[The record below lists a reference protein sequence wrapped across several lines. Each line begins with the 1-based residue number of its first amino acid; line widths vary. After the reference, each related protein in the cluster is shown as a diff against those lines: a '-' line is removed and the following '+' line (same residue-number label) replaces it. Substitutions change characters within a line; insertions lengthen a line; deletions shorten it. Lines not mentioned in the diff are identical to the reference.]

1 MAQPRD
7 FGFGSEEQMMRDS
20 ARKFLR
26 DNAPVDRLRKLVAGD
41 HHAAYESAVQPAPYD
56 ERVWRQMVELG
67 WTSLAVPEEAGGV
80 GMKMVAVAALAE
92 EIGRAALPSPLTAT
106 LIATAVLRAAALGS
120 AGSARGAT
128 TTPNAGS
135 GGGGAVPSGTA
146 QAWLERVAAGEA
158 TTLAATGAD
167 DSWEVDATDVTA
179 TPRVA
184 AAGRAMPAP
193 AASAAGGGGTVLR
206 GTAAFVQDA
215 RKAAFFVVAA
225 RAAGGIGLY
234 AIPADTPGVTIHP
247 DRILD
252 LTRDQARVELDDVEV
267 DAAGVIARPGDGE
280 RALAGALP
288 AILTIVAADLCGA
301 AEWQLQT
308 TAEYARVRTQ
318 FDHPIGF
325 FQAVKHPIVNMMID
339 VDRARA
345 LTYAAACAI
354 DTDPADALRL
364 ARMAKAAASD
374 AGAFC
379 SGRSVQLHGG
389 IGFTWECD
397 VHIYFKRQMH
407 NQFLYGDAPHQRA
420 KLAALVDAGDG

>member
-7 FGFGSEEQMMRDS
+7 FGFGSEEQMVRDS

-67 WTSLAVPEEAGGV
+67 WTSLAVPEQAGGA

-92 EIGRAALPSPLTAT
+92 ELGRAALPSPLTAT
-106 LIATAVLRAAALGS
+106 LIATAVLRAEGTSAA
-120 AGSARGAT
+120 A
-128 TTPNAGS
+128 P
-135 GGGGAVPSGTA
+135 
-146 QAWLERVAAGEA
+146 AWLERVAAGEA
-158 TTLAATGAD
+158 ATLAATGAD
-167 DSWEVDATDVTA
+167 GSWEVDATDVTA
-179 TPRVA
+179 APRGA
-184 AAGRAMPAP
+184 AAGLATSA
-193 AASAAGGGGTVLR
+193 ATASAAGGGDGAVLR

-234 AIPADTPGVTIHP
+234 AIPADTPGVTIRP
-247 DRILD
+247 DRIVD

-267 DAAGVIARPGDGE
+267 DAAGVIARSGDGE

-339 VDRARA
+339 IDRARS

-354 DTDPADALRL
+354 DTDPANALRL

-379 SGRSVQLHGG
+379 AGRSVQLHGG

-407 NQFLYGDAPHQRA
+407 NQFLYGDAPYQRA
-420 KLAALVDAGDG
+420 KLAALVDAGGG